1 LRLTATVDAEGSLA
15 KLAEVTDST
24 FDSEVIHAGAPVL
37 VDFGAEWCHPCR
49 KLDPI
54 VEELAGEWGGRAKVV
69 HVDADLNNATTM
81 RFHVMGLPTLILF
94 VAGEPV
100 ARLQGLQTK
109 RRIVEAVEAHLSAR

>member
-1 LRLTATVDAEGSLA
+1 
-15 KLAEVTDST
+15 
-24 FDSEVIHAGAPVL
+24 
-37 VDFGAEWCHPCR
+37 
-49 KLDPI
+49 
-54 VEELAGEWGGRAKVV
+54 
-69 HVDADLNNATTM
+69 M